1 MTVLLGLLVFF
12 LVIGLCSRRVTWVT
26 RLLLVV
32 MIGSMVIHTYLF

>member
-26 RLLLVV
+26 RLLLVLV
-32 MIGSMVIHTYLF
+32 IGGMVIHAYLL